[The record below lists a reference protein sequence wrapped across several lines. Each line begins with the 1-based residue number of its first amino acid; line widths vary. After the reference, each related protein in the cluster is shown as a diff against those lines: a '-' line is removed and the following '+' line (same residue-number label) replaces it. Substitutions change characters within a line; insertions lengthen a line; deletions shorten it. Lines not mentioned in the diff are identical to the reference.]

1 MRLSDHRSLLH
12 LAAAAALVAPV
23 HAQVFS
29 GLIFGRTAEAIR
41 LKADTRIYYR
51 SASGTLEDFDRFDSP
66 PVIDVFATG
75 GTYDASVRSIAT
87 PTSVSAKDYG
97 SAQVDFTYTNGGPTA
112 PDALRIQLTVHGS
125 AEHSLVG
132 APLKP
137 ASLAINAAISY
148 VLLGDP
154 AGGPYRITLPAIP
167 TLADPVHERL
177 SAELSGAGMSPIR
190 RAPGSA
196 PFTVELDG
204 TRNYV
209 FELGYSLDVPFG
221 TDPDVT
227 YDFTG
232 GGFEVSAVSTVPE
245 LADVAPWTGM
255 ALAGWAFWRRRRG

>member
-1 MRLSDHRSLLH
+1 MRLSANRSLLL
-12 LAAAAALVAPV
+12 LAAAAALSAPV

-29 GLIFGRTAEAIR
+29 GLIFGRAAEAIR
-41 LKADTRIYYR
+41 LKADTRIYYY
-51 SASGTLEDFDRFDSP
+51 STSGTLEDLDRFDSP
-66 PVIDVFATG
+66 PVIETFEIG

-87 PTSVSAKDYG
+87 PTSVSVKDYG

-112 PDALRIQLTVHGS
+112 PDSLRIQLTVHGS
-125 AEHSLVG
+125 AEHSFVG
-132 APLKP
+132 APPKP
-137 ASLAINAAISY
+137 ASLAVTAAISY
-148 VLLGDP
+148 VLLGEPD
-154 AGGPYRITLPAIP
+154 GGRYRITLPAIP

-221 TDPDVT
+221 TDPDYT
-227 YDFTG
+227 YAFSG
-232 GGFEVSAVSTVPE
+232 GGLEVSAVPE
-245 LADVAPWTGM
+245 LADVAPLTGL